1 MRHYHIFIL
10 LLNLCINCT
19 AQDFD
24 WKSNTSPSY
33 VELIEFYKKCA
44 KENKSVELYNMGN
57 SDAGIPIYLC
67 IYNGAGD
74 SLKTFQKARKST
86 TLLVN
91 NAIHAGEPDGVNAS
105 AMWLLNLMHQKSNTN
120 DPLIAII
127 PAYNVGG
134 MLNRN
139 STSRANQDGPEVYGF
154 RGSARNY
161 DLNRDFIKMD
171 AQNTF
176 TFAKIFHTLDPD
188 VFVDTHVSNGAD
200 YTYTLTYISSMKE
213 RMAPSIKEIT
223 YEALLPELNQKLA
236 LYPYVELKGRTPEDG
251 IVAFNDL
258 PRYAMGYANLFNAI
272 SFTVETHMLKPFPER
287 VLSTYDFINELHL
300 WLKLNSKKVELARE
314 HAFLFHKQQEYF
326 KFNYTLSSVADSIL
340 FKGYKAT
347 YPVHPV
353 TQLPRLNYDR
363 NQRYERFIPYYN
375 THFPKDSIRIPD
387 FYIIKG
393 SELEVI
399 NRLQQNEVAMERI
412 IKGSAWLDRNYFRDV
427 EIKSFQSYNKPYE
440 GHFKHHT
447 IEVDSKLI
455 LGGVSEG
462 DYVISTQQ
470 NKRLFICS
478 VLEPLAEDSYFSWNF
493 FDSYL
498 QQKEYFSSYVFI
510 DKIAEI
516 LEKNPSLKQIYEEKK
531 KNNQEFRESETLQL
545 NFIYEH
551 SAYFEPSYMKLPILK
566 FFKAK

>member
-1 MRHYHIFIL
+1 MRHYLIFIL
-10 LLNLCINCT
+10 ALHLYANVN
-19 AQDFD
+19 AQDID
-24 WKSNTSPSY
+24 WESNTSPSY
-33 VELIEFYKKCA
+33 SELINFYKKCA
-44 KENKSVELYNMGN
+44 KDNKSIELYNMGN

-74 SLKTFQKARKST
+74 SLQTFKKARRST

-105 AMWLLNLMHQKSNTN
+105 AVWLLDLIQQKPNAN

-139 STSRANQDGPEVYGF
+139 SNSRANQEGPEVYGF

-176 TFAKIFHTLDPD
+176 TFATIFHALDPD

-200 YTYTLTYISSMKE
+200 YTYTLTYIASMKE
-213 RMAPSIKEIT
+213 RMAPSIKELT
-223 YEALLPELNQKLA
+223 YDVLLPELNRKVPIF
-236 LYPYVELKGRTPEDG
+236 PYVELKGRTPEEG

-258 PRYAMGYANLFNAI
+258 PRYAMGYANLFNSF

-287 VLSTYDFINELHL
+287 VKSTYDFINELYL
-300 WLKLNSKKVELARE
+300 WTKLNSKKVELARVQ
-314 HAFLFHKQQEYF
+314 AATFQDQQEYF
-326 KFNYTLSSVADSIL
+326 KFNYTLSDVADSIL

-347 YPVHPV
+347 YPIHPV

-363 NQRYERFIPYYN
+363 NQMYEQYIPFYN
-375 THFPKDSIRIPD
+375 THYPKDSIRIPD
-387 FYIIKG
+387 FYILKG
-393 SELEVI
+393 SEIEIV
-399 NRLQQNEVAMERI
+399 NRLEQNGVVMERI
-412 IKGSAWLDRNYFRDV
+412 IDGSTWLDRNYFQNIG
-427 EIKSFQSYNKPYE
+427 IKSFQSYSKPYE

-447 IEVDSKLI
+447 IEVESKNT
-455 LGGVSEG
+455 LGGVSIG
-462 DYVISTQQ
+462 DYVISSQQ
-470 NKRLFICS
+470 NKKLFICS
-478 VLEPLAEDSYFSWNF
+478 VLEHSAEDSYFSWNF

-516 LEKNPSLKQIYEEKK
+516 LANDPSLKQLYEEKK